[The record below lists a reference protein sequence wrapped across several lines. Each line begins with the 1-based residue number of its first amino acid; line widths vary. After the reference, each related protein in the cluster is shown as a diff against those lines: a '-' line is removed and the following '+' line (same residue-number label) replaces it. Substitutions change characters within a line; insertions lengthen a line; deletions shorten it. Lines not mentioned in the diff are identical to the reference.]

1 MQNLWVDTDIA
12 LGSPTGDVDDG
23 YALAAVLRTV
33 QHQPTRFRLLGVSA
47 VGGNTDADTAHHC
60 ANKLLAEAGMA
71 SIPLFRAADAAA
83 AVAELPA
90 GTSIVA
96 LGPLTNVAHAL
107 VLDPTLATRTQL
119 RTVGG
124 LMVPWRHPVLRFF
137 CLNFRTDPA
146 AALKVL
152 GTGFAL
158 RRNFPLDV
166 VKQLCVGAAEVAQV
180 GQTGE
185 LGAYLSAHTGRWLKQ
200 APWRYANL
208 RFPVWDLV
216 ATLDAV
222 DQLAAPRYDLGG
234 QRLSAFDAAAS
245 FENFLALLRAPSCPT
260 GSASAPRAPR

>member
-12 LGSPTGDVDDG
+12 LGSAAGDVDDG
-23 YALAAVLRTV
+23 FALAAVLRAV

-47 VGGNTDADTAHHC
+47 VEGNTDADTAYHC
-60 ANKLLAEAGMA
+60 AHKLLVEAGMA

-83 AVAELPA
+83 AIAALPA

-107 VLDPTLATRTQL
+107 VLDPTISARTQL

-137 CLNFRTDPA
+137 CLNFRTNPA
-146 AALKVL
+146 AARKVL
-152 GTGFAL
+152 GTAFTL

-166 VKQLCVGAAEVAQV
+166 VNQLRVGAAEVAQV
-180 GQTGE
+180 GQTGA
-185 LGAYLSAHTGRWLKQ
+185 LGAYLAAHTGRWLKQ
-200 APWRYANL
+200 APWRYAGL

-222 DQLAAPRYDLGG
+222 DQLAAPRYDLAD
-234 QRLSAFDAAAS
+234 QRLAAFDAAAS
-245 FENFLALLRAPSCPT
+245 FENFLVLLRAPS
-260 GSASAPRAPR
+260 SLDESL